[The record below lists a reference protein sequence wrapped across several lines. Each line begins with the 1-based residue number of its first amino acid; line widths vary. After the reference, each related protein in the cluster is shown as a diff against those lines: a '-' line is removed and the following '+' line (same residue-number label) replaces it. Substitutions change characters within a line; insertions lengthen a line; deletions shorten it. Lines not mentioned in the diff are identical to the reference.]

1 MKGNCYICLLILSM
15 NKWIK
20 LWNILLLD
28 FDHMIVRRYACWKW
42 LQIKSHHIINF
53 LVINMYCCNI
63 IAGFL
68 MITIWLPS
76 IAVVGPPG
84 NDTMAGL
91 WDPPNIIT
99 IPQKSPFQLSSSWSL
114 LSVWSLLH
122 SLVALFLSVVWWLLF
137 DYQAKLWPAPQEMTP

>member
-99 IPQKSPFQLSSSWSL
+99 IPQKSPFLFNTLLHICLVALL
-114 LSVWSLLH
+114 LSVI
-122 SLVALFLSVVWWLLF
+122 VWLLF
-137 DYQAKLWPAPQEMTP
+137 DYQAELWLGPQEMTPW